1 MKKKSKTALI
11 NEQVLLDYLIPEH
24 FRLFAYAQTKQL
36 GENFTFNGVRYGINL
51 IYDLGSKSYNIPKAY
66 EN

>member
-11 NEQVLLDYLIPEH
+11 KDQVPEH

-36 GENFTFNGVRYGINL
+36 GENFTFNGVRYSINL
-51 IYDLGSKSYNIPKAY
+51 AYDLGSKSFNIPKAY
-66 EN
+66 E

>member
-11 NEQVLLDYLIPEH
+11 NEQVPEH

-36 GENFTFNGVRYGINL
+36 GENFTFNGVRYSINL
-51 IYDLGSKSYNIPKAY
+51 AYDLGSKSFNIPKAY
-66 EN
+66 E